1 MEHLY
6 DRLAEYAQGPDYPL
20 HMPGHKRRTFGEMPP
35 ELYRMDITEIDG
47 FDNLHAPEG
56 ILLDLQKRAAALYGA
71 EESFVLVNGS
81 TGGILNAVSAA
92 VPFGGKL
99 LISRGCHKSV
109 YHASY
114 LRRLKLSYI
123 YPEIIP
129 GFEISDALTPEQV
142 REALQRERDADA
154 VLIVSPTYEGRI
166 ARVREIAEIVHSF
179 GKILIVDEAHGAHL
193 GLAGNSVTL
202 PENSCQAGADL
213 VIHSLHKT
221 LPAMTQTALLHVSG
235 QRVDRNLL
243 KRFLRIYQS
252 SSPSYVLMASVDNAL
267 SMVER
272 EGRKLFT
279 DFYQNFWEMMR
290 DLQACRR
297 LKFLAAQ
304 PGRDYGFGNALQQDI
319 GKLAVRDG
327 AGELSGRELY
337 DRLRQQYHLQLEMAA
352 GNYCLAMFTVGDT
365 PEGYRR
371 MAEALLEMDR
381 ELGVFENRPQ
391 EAGGLHPGMDLELG
405 SFEGGPEAEPVIT
418 AAEESVLRMRSV
430 ESELTGTGRERAA
443 YIAYLPIK
451 ALELYEAWDCPW
463 EEIPLAECEGRIAAD
478 FINLYPPGSPI
489 LAPGE
494 LLTGELCG
502 LLRIYKKQGLNLQGA
517 DGPDLLVKCVREG
530 EKTDKTKTGEERWA
544 GSFA

>member
-20 HMPGHKRRTFGEMPP
+20 HMPGHKRRAFGEMPP

-71 EESFVLVNGS
+71 AESFVLVNGS
-81 TGGILNAVSAA
+81 TGGILSAVSAA

-109 YHASY
+109 YHAAY
-114 LRRLKLSYI
+114 LRRLQLSYL
-123 YPEIIP
+123 YPEVIP
-129 GFEISDALTPEQV
+129 GFEISDAVTPEQV
-142 REALQRERDADA
+142 REALRREGDADA

-179 GKILIVDEAHGAHL
+179 RKILIVDEAHGAHL
-193 GLAGNSVTL
+193 GLAGCGETL

-221 LPAMTQTALLHVSG
+221 LPAMTQTALLHVNG
-235 QRVDRNLL
+235 ERVDRNLL

-267 SMVER
+267 SMIER
-272 EGRKLFT
+272 EGGKLFS
-279 DFYQNFWEMMR
+279 DFYKSFRKMMY
-290 DLQACRR
+290 DLRTCKR
-297 LKFLAAQ
+297 LEFLAAR
-304 PGRDYGFGNALQQDI
+304 PEGDCVLRQDI

-371 MAEALLEMDR
+371 MTEALLEMDR
-381 ELGVFENRPQ
+381 ELWTSEECSQ
-391 EAGGLHPGMDLELG
+391 ELVIAAAG
-405 SFEGGPEAEPVIT
+405 
-418 AAEESVLRMRSV
+418 ESALREHSA
-430 ESELTGTGRERAA
+430 ESELTGAGGERVA
-443 YIAYLPIK
+443 YAAYLPIK
-451 ALELYEAWDCPW
+451 ALEFYEAWDRPW
-463 EEIPLAECEGRIAAD
+463 EEVPLTECEGRIAAD
-478 FINLYPPGSPI
+478 FVNLYPPGSPI

-494 LLTGELCG
+494 LFTGELCG
-502 LLRIYKKQGLNLQGA
+502 LLHLYEKQGLNLQGVN
-517 DGPDLLVKCVREG
+517 GPDLLVKCVREG
-530 EKTDKTKTGEERWA
+530 EPGEKS
-544 GSFA
+544 G

>member
-1 MEHLY
+1 MKHLY

-81 TGGILNAVSAA
+81 TGGILSAVSAA

-109 YHASY
+109 YHAAY
-114 LRRLKLSYI
+114 LRRLQLSYI
-123 YPEIIP
+123 YPEILP
-129 GFEISDALTPEQV
+129 GFEISEAVTPEQV
-142 REALQRERDADA
+142 REALRREGDADA

-193 GLAGNSVTL
+193 GLAGCGETL

-235 QRVDRNLL
+235 EGVDRDLL

-267 SMVER
+267 SMIER
-272 EGRKLFT
+272 EGRKLFS
-279 DFYQNFWEMMR
+279 DFYSNFRNMMY
-290 DLQACRR
+290 DLRACKR
-297 LKFLAAQ
+297 LEFLAAR
-304 PGRDYGFGNALQQDI
+304 PEGEFRKSESGSGEPETGAYGSWKQRQDI

-327 AGELSGRELY
+327 VGELSGRELY

-352 GNYCLAMFTVGDT
+352 GNYCLAMFTVGDV

-371 MAEALLEMDR
+371 MTEALLEMDR
-381 ELGVFENRPQ
+381 ELG
-391 EAGGLHPGMDLELG
+391 L
-405 SFEGGPEAEPVIT
+405 VIT
-418 AAEESVLRMRSV
+418 AAGESALRKRSM
-430 ESELTGTGRERAA
+430 EFERTETGRERVSHAA
-443 YIAYLPIK
+443 YRPIK
-451 ALELYEAWDCPW
+451 ALEFYEAWDRPW
-463 EEIPLAECEGRIAAD
+463 EEVPLTECEGRIAAD
-478 FINLYPPGSPI
+478 FVNLYPPGSPI
-489 LAPGE
+489 LVPGE
-494 LLTGELCG
+494 LFTGELCG
-502 LLRIYKKQGLNLQGA
+502 RLRIYKKQGLNLQGVN
-517 DGPDLLVKCVREG
+517 GPDLLVKCVRESG
-530 EKTDKTKTGEERWA
+530 PGCA
-544 GSFA
+544 VL